1 MKQLLIVGMV
11 AATAVAVAE
20 TVTLAPAEGVTNNV
34 LQVYSGDTE
43 LEIAGPGTVK
53 LNPANAHT
61 GGTTLSGGTLLL
73 SGNISGGSH
82 SPVGAGTFTVAG
94 GTLRGSGTFG
104 GNINATAAA
113 TLAGDG
119 MLTLT
124 GNNTFAE
131 PLTISEGTIEVAG
144 GTTTLGKHLYLLPA
158 GDEPVGYLQSG
169 GSVTM
174 GANNLQFSYKA
185 GSSSSFTMT
194 GGSFDVNGKNAL
206 VGYDVAN
213 ASATVDISGGAALRN
228 IGNFYTHTKSGN
240 SLAVSVRDGGTL
252 GFGSIYNSSSDGA
265 LSLHVD
271 GGTLANDTTGISSA
285 RTTSNSSGWIRNN
298 ITSFKVGPGGATF
311 TTDNG
316 AGAGLA
322 QIRMPIL
329 AEAAGEGETAK
340 GVIFK
345 TGDWGYYVAGNDY
358 EGPTVIRK
366 GAALFLYSNG
376 TIPSGSVVTVAS
388 GGELCVCGSEN
399 KPKTVSS
406 LVLQDGAILGFGLNL
421 NTLTAS
427 ESVTLP
433 SHAKIALY
441 NNANPTTGK
450 NNGNGTY
457 VVLKVPAAYEAALRA
472 VHWSCATATSGKSY
486 TFSVTTSGDTATLS
500 MSIADDPNA
509 GANSI
514 TGTTTLNANDYA
526 VSSDITINNSG
537 TLVAKKNIYG
547 SATGGSITINDGGT
561 LDASAGNICPVNASG
576 NSFHLYLNEGGT
588 LVVDA
593 IAGVQTAGQ
602 ARDEAQATAMFHFNG
617 GTIYPSFG
625 AKPTDG
631 LRYLLNYQT
640 AVVGEKGV
648 IIDLSRLNRPAGYTR
663 WVRSTFQ
670 GNVNH
675 DPDCAGADGGM
686 IIRGIKGEK
695 ACVYFGSRFV
705 GSTLNGGIW
714 VEDGATVAIGSSALI
729 GHTVSFAPGSRL
741 RPYSNTA
748 TIQIGN
754 LTLGEA
760 GATEPVFFDGSDA
773 TDHGNVVVTNEFS
786 VLSPVVFSVCSGW
799 DSDSAPQSG
808 VYTALVYRASYSVDS
823 SLFQLPAGSAGTLSA
838 SEVTLSGGDYD
849 GWKALVVTIDNDIV
863 VTGSAGYPT
872 PKTVSAD
879 VSCGSIVVG
888 GSWNGEADPC
898 NDTSLTI
905 SGNVTATEP
914 LYLGYNPA
922 GSGTSGSAGYDPP
935 HQGSFSLDGG
945 TVSVP
950 EIYSIYR
957 PNKAS
962 SNDSNCRFGCEA
974 TVNGGLL
981 DVLGNVTF
989 GYDRS
994 KYGEKLYSRLT
1005 VNGGR
1010 VAVGGTLFLL
1020 WTETDGAYT
1029 APGSIVLNGGE
1040 VDVTG
1045 LINMSRNI
1053 KRYAGCKAYDEL
1065 TGVWL
1070 NGGVLKAENIM
1081 MSTNAVSPQ
1090 LVFNGGTYRPY
1101 GKDEANRTMQDL
1113 NKAYVSTNGAVI
1125 STANMPNG
1133 ATYTIAQDLLTDP
1146 ALNGATDG
1154 GLRKI
1159 GAGTLALTGVNTFT
1173 GPTVVQEGTLVVT
1186 NSDALSS
1193 SVEVAGG
1200 AVLDLSGESVS
1211 VESIKA
1217 SGIVAGRLTVTGA
1230 LVAADDAILSVDGS
1244 LTIASG
1250 ARMDFG
1256 LSAGETPTLGWSP
1269 IAAASGT
1276 ISVPDSLRVRHA
1288 GDTVNRCVLRSEGG
1302 VLYARPTT
1310 VGTVISIH

>member
-1 MKQLLIVGMV
+1 MKGLLTVCAVMMA
-11 AATAVAVAE
+11 AATVAE
-20 TVTLAPAEGVTNNV
+20 TVTFTPAAGVTTNV
-34 LQVYSGDTE
+34 LQLYSGDTA

-61 GGTTLSGGTLLL
+61 GGTTLSGGTLVLT
-73 SGNISGGSH
+73 GNGTADR
-82 SPVGAGTFTVAG
+82 SPVGAGTFTVSG
-94 GTLRGSGTFG
+94 GTLRGTGTFG
-104 GNINATAAA
+104 GDITGTGAA
-113 TLAGDG
+113 TVEAPDGWTWSGD
-119 MLTLT
+119 
-124 GNNTFAE
+124 NTFSEA
-131 PLTISEGTIEVAG
+131 LTISEGTIEVAG

-174 GANNLQFSYKA
+174 DANNLQLSYKA

-206 VGYDVAN
+206 VGYEVAN

-340 GVIFK
+340 GVTFK
-345 TGDWGYYVAGNDY
+345 TGNWGYYVAGNDY

-427 ESVTLP
+427 ESVTLH

-588 LVVDA
+588 L
-593 IAGVQTAGQ
+593 IANQIDGSDNATLSG
-602 ARDEAQATAMFHFNG
+602 EANATPMFHFNG
-617 GTIYPSFG
+617 GTIYPVAFDAAG
-625 AKPTDG
+625 DANRFLIDH
-631 LRYLLNYQT
+631 QT
-640 AVVGEKGV
+640 ALVGENGMMV
-648 IIDLSRLNRPAGYTR
+648 DLSLWTRPEGYTR
-663 WVRSTFQ
+663 WARSSIQ

-675 DPDCAGADGGM
+675 DPNCAGADGG
-686 IIRGIKGEK
+686 ITVRGVKGDR
-695 ACVYFGSRFV
+695 AVVYIGNRFN
-705 GSTLNGGIW
+705 GSTLTGGIRA
-714 VEDGATVAIGSSALI
+714 EDGATVALGGNALI
-729 GHTVSFAPGSRL
+729 GQTISLAPGSRL
-741 RPYSNTA
+741 RPYNNTS
-748 TIQIGN
+748 TIQIGS
-754 LTLGEA
+754 LTLGKT
-760 GATEPVFFDGSDA
+760 GATEPVLFDGSDSMA
-773 TDHGNVVVTNEFS
+773 NCNMVVSNALQ
-786 VLSPVVFSVCSGW
+786 VLSPVAFSVCGGW
-799 DSDSAPQSG
+799 DKDSTPASG
-808 VYTALVYRASYSVDS
+808 VYTALVYRASSSVEP
-823 SLFQLPAGSAGTLSA
+823 SLFTLPAGCVGTLSA
-838 SEVTLSGGDYD
+838 REVTLSGGDYD
-849 GWKALVVTIDNDIV
+849 GWKALVVAIDNDIV
-863 VTGSAGYPT
+863 VTGSASYPT
-872 PKTVSAD
+872 PKTVSSD

-888 GSWNGEADPC
+888 GIWNGEADPC

-905 SGNVTATEP
+905 SGNVTASEP
-914 LYLGYNPA
+914 FFLGYNPA
-922 GSGTSGSAGYDPP
+922 GSGSSGNAGYDPP
-935 HQGSFSLDGG
+935 HQGFFTLDGG

-962 SNDSNCRFGCEA
+962 NNDSNCRFGCEM

-981 DVLGNVTF
+981 DVSGNVTF

-994 KYGEKLYSRLT
+994 KYGDKLYSRLT

-1010 VAVGGTLFLL
+1010 VAVGGSFYLL

-1040 VDVTG
+1040 VDVSG
-1045 LINMSRNI
+1045 LINLSRNI

-1065 TGVWL
+1065 TGIWL

-1081 MSTNAVSPQ
+1081 MSTNAVSPK
-1090 LVFNGGTYRPY
+1090 LVFNGGTFMPY
-1101 GKDEANRTMQDL
+1101 GAAAENRTMENI
-1113 NKAYVSTNGAVI
+1113 NKVYVATNGAVI
-1125 STANMPNG
+1125 STENIPAG
-1133 ATYTIAQDLLTDP
+1133 EVYTIAQALLTDP
-1146 ALNGATDG
+1146 ALDGAADG
-1154 GLRKI
+1154 GLVKK
-1159 GAGTLALTGVNTFT
+1159 GAGTLALSGANTFT
-1173 GPTVVQEGTLVVT
+1173 GPTRIEAGSLVVA
-1186 NSDALSS
+1186 SADALSS
-1193 SVEVAGG
+1193 SVEVANG
-1200 AVLDLSGESVS
+1200 AVLDLNGGDVTVS
-1211 VESIKA
+1211 KIAA
-1217 SGIVAGRLTVTGA
+1217 SGCVAGNLTVTNA
-1230 LVAADDAILSVDGS
+1230 LVATAGSILSVDGALS
-1244 LTIASG
+1244 FARRSIVDFSG
-1250 ARMDFG
+1250 
-1256 LSAGETPTLGWSP
+1256 LGTGVNSTDWIP
-1269 IAAASGT
+1269 IAAANT
-1276 ISVPDSLRVRHA
+1276 FAIPA
-1288 GDTVNRCVLRSEGG
+1288 VLRASNAGEFTHCATSVVDG
-1302 VLYARPTT
+1302 VLYVRPMTIGFIMIAR
-1310 VGTVISIH
+1310 